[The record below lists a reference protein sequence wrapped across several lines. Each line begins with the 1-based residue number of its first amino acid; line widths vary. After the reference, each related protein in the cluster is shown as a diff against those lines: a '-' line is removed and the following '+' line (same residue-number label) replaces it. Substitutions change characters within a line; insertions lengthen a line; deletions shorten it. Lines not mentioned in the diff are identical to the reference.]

1 MNRRRIALR
10 SFRDLCAFVG
20 LIVLVSYF
28 YNWTVDIRHWYV
40 TLASAFV
47 CLVLWLGFYVLEAH
61 GDAVRCSS
69 VPVKKSFPGAE
80 SKWQVSQG
88 GGEEPRWRSDDKE
101 LFYLSSPRKLTA
113 VEVNLGSTLEK
124 RDPVELFQT
133 RSRQRTSSQD
143 VFTYSVGG
151 RGQRF
156 LVNTIVDEPNAMPLS
171 ITLNWTE
178 KLKKK

>member
-1 MNRRRIALR
+1 MNCWRIALR

-28 YNWTVDIRHWYV
+28 YNWTADIRHWYV

-47 CLVLWLGFYVLEAH
+47 CSVLWLGFYLLEAH

-69 VPVKKSFPGAE
+69 VPVKKSFPDAD
-80 SKWQVSQG
+80 SKWHVSQG
-88 GGEEPRWRSDDKE
+88 GGEEPRWRSAGKE
-101 LFYLSSPRKLTA
+101 LFY
-113 VEVNLGSTLEK
+113 
-124 RDPVELFQT
+124 
-133 RSRQRTSSQD
+133 SSQD

-151 RGQRF
+151 GGQRF
-156 LVNTIVDEPNAMPLS
+156 LANTIIDEPNAVPLS

-178 KLKKK
+178 KLKEKGPSPQAL

>member
-28 YNWTVDIRHWYV
+28 YNWTVDIRHWYL

-47 CLVLWLGFYVLEAH
+47 CSGLWLGFYVLEAH

-69 VPVKKSFPGAE
+69 VPLKKNVPEAG
-80 SKWQVSQG
+80 SKWQASRG
-88 GGEEPRWRSDDKE
+88 GGEERRWRSDGME
-101 LFYLSSPRKLTA
+101 LFY
-113 VEVNLGSTLEK
+113 
-124 RDPVELFQT
+124 
-133 RSRQRTSSQD
+133 SSQD

-151 RGQRF
+151 SGQRF
-156 LVNTIVDEPNAMPLS
+156 LVNTIIDEPNAAPPS

-178 KLKKK
+178 KLKEKGPSPQAL

>member
-61 GDAVRCSS
+61 GHAVRCSS

-80 SKWQVSQG
+80 TRWRGPKASGRCRKAEERNRG
-88 GGEEPRWRSDDKE
+88 GGA
-101 LFYLSSPRKLTA
+101 T
-113 VEVNLGSTLEK
+113 
-124 RDPVELFQT
+124 T
-133 RSRQRTSSQD
+133 RNCSICRR
-143 VFTYSVGG
+143 
-151 RGQRF
+151 RG
-156 LVNTIVDEPNAMPLS
+156 N
-171 ITLNWTE
+171 
-178 KLKKK
+178 